1 MPELD
6 DAQAAVMVR
15 FLQSMEPMVHSALDA
30 NLACD
35 ICAEELDEELPGLP
49 EASGLGSG
57 RHPPSISASLRSGLR
72 GAVLHL
78 EWHPSFPGH
87 LLAVHAGAE
96 PGSEPGEAATLA
108 AWDTVAPLHPRWT
121 AALPARVTAASRCPL
136 DPRPLA
142 LACEYGEVGVWAAD
156 PRASPG
162 CAPALFVG
170 PACQA
175 APCTCTA
182 WLPGVAAGRGQLV
195 AAAAEPTCSLFATGA
210 LDGSVAVWEA
220 TGGGGCR
227 HEPALRARLTAEA
240 GGRPMLVTALAP
252 LPRTQALPQP
262 GTMLVGCLE
271 GSLALV
277 SPGRTE
283 VGGEAGALSLMHA
296 GHRGFWGRDWVHS
309 DWSSSAGSGGKAT
322 VTELPPAA
330 QAAQATLAAHASPLG
345 AIVAMTLHPEL
356 PGLILIVGGLGWG
369 LCQPSSL
376 EDLPPFFLSPSAP
389 AAHTCGRWSPT
400 RPAVLCL
407 GRADGLMEV
416 WDLLRGQS
424 CPVQTLQVTDTAVTS
439 LEFDPAQQGQA
450 VAVGTATGEVHLVQ
464 LPRAVHRQSIRELED
479 FITWVKGEKRAFW
492 AAESAQETAIEHDSA
507 GKLRTR
513 NSWQR

>member
-6 DAQAAVMVR
+6 GAQAAVMVR
-15 FLQSMEPMVHSALDA
+15 FLQSMEPLVQSALDA

-57 RHPPSISASLRSGLR
+57 RHPPSILASLRSGLR

-162 CAPALFVG
+162 CAPALLVG

-175 APCTCTA
+175 APCTCMA

-195 AAAAEPTCSLFATGA
+195 AAGAEPACSLFATGA
-210 LDGSVAVWEA
+210 LDGSVA
-220 TGGGGCR
+220 
-227 HEPALRARLTAEA
+227 
-240 GGRPMLVTALAP
+240 
-252 LPRTQALPQP
+252 ALPQP

-277 SPGRTE
+277 SPGHTE
-283 VGGEAGALSLMHA
+283 VGGEA
-296 GHRGFWGRDWVHS
+296 
-309 DWSSSAGSGGKAT
+309 AT

-389 AAHTCGRWSPT
+389 CRPHLRPLEPDQASLMSSMFTPLLIQRCCASGGQTASWRCGTFS
-400 RPAVLCL
+400 
-407 GRADGLMEV
+407 G
-416 WDLLRGQS
+416 GQS

-439 LEFDPAQQGQA
+439 LEFDPAQQGQ
-450 VAVGTATGEVHLVQ
+450 VG
-464 LPRAVHRQSIRELED
+464 
-479 FITWVKGEKRAFW
+479 
-492 AAESAQETAIEHDSA
+492 AEEA
-507 GKLRTR
+507 G
-513 NSWQR
+513 